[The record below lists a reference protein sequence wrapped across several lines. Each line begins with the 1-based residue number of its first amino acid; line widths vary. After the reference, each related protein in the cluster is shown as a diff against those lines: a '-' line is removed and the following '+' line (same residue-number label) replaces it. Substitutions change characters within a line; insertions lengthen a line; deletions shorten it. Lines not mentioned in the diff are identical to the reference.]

1 MLLFVPALM
10 CSSLQRAGL
19 LLCPI
24 RAPSAISACKVQ
36 RLLQSKECEVE
47 DKEVG
52 LGKRKGAAAFVTT
65 FVQVGVWPLLFGI
78 TWPCRAATNLG
89 TDLHAACV

>member
-1 MLLFVPALM
+1 M
-10 CSSLQRAGL
+10 
-19 LLCPI
+19 
-24 RAPSAISACKVQ
+24 
-36 RLLQSKECEVE
+36 E